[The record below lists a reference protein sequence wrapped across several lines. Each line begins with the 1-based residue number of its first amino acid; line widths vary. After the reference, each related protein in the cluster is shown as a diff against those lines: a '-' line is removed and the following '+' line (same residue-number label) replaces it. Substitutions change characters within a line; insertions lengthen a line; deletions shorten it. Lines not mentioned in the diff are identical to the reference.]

1 MATIDESMQENEV
14 DEHISRASWEISQKN
29 AQIIE
34 LNRQILNLRV
44 EKDLWKHCATE
55 LRGSFVPNTR
65 DHPSIKEYNS
75 CCEVYDPT
83 NDYYEP

>member
-1 MATIDESMQENEV
+1 MATIDESMQENEI
-14 DEHISRASWEISQKN
+14 DERCARASWEVSQKN

-34 LNRQILNLRV
+34 LNRQITYLKR
-44 EKDLWKHCATE
+44 ERDLWKNSAML

-65 DHPSIKEYNS
+65 DHPAIKEYNS